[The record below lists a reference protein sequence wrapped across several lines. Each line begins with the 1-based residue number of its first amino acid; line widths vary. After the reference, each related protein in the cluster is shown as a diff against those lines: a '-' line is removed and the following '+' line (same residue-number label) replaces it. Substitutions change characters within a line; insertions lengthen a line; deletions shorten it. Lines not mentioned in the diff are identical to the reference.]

1 MREYDTEE
9 KTATY
14 LNIAANIP
22 HREVGESLLLER
34 LPEGPIRVLDLGC
47 GDGHLMALVLAARPG
62 VTGVAVDV
70 SPAMLERARERFA
83 TNPDIDVI
91 EHDLALPLPSDWG
104 EFDAVVSSFAIH
116 HLTHERKRALYAEVF
131 ERLRPGGIVCNLEHV
146 ASPNAELHERFLQA
160 LGSPED
166 ETNILLDVE
175 TQLRWLREIG
185 FEEVDCDWKWRELA
199 LLAGRKPERL

>member
-34 LPEGPIRVLDLGC
+34 LPEGPIRVLDRGC
-47 GDGHLMALVLAARPG
+47 GDGHLLALVIGTRPG

-70 SPAMLERARERFA
+70 SLPMLERARERFA
-83 TNPDIDVI
+83 AHDEIAVI
-91 EHDLALPLPSDWG
+91 EHDLALPLPASWG

-116 HLTHERKRALYAEVF
+116 HLTHERKRALYGEVF
-131 ERLRPGGIVCNLEHV
+131 QQLQPGGIFCNLEHV
-146 ASPNAELHERFLQA
+146 ASPNAVMHARFLQA
-160 LGSPED
+160 LGSKED
-166 ETNILLDVE
+166 ETNILLDLE

-185 FEEVDCDWKWRELA
+185 FVEVDCDWKWRELA

>member
-9 KTATY
+9 KTTRY

-47 GDGHLMALVLAARPG
+47 GDGHLLSLVLATRPS
-62 VTGVAVDV
+62 VTGMAVDV

-83 TNPDIDVI
+83 SVSEIDVV
-91 EHDLALPLPSDWG
+91 EHDLALPLPSGWG
-104 EFDAVVSSFAIH
+104 SFDAIVSSFAIH
-116 HLTHERKRALYAEVF
+116 HLSHERKRDLYGDVF
-131 ERLRPGGIVCNLEHV
+131 ERLRPGGIFCNLEHV
-146 ASPNAELHERFLQA
+146 ASPNAQLHERFLQA
-160 LGSPED
+160 LGSEED
-166 ETNILLDVE
+166 ETNMLLNLE
-175 TQLRWLREIG
+175 TQLRWLRELG
-185 FEEVDCDWKWRELA
+185 FVEVDCDWKWRELA

>member
-47 GDGHLMALVLAARPG
+47 GDGHLLALVIGTRPG

-70 SPAMLERARERFA
+70 SLPMLERARERFA
-83 TNPDIDVI
+83 AHDEIAVI
-91 EHDLALPLPSDWG
+91 EHDLALPLPASWG

-116 HLTHERKRALYAEVF
+116 HLTHERKRALYGEVF
-131 ERLRPGGIVCNLEHV
+131 QQLQPGGIFCNLEHV
-146 ASPNAELHERFLQA
+146 ASPNAVMHARFLQA
-160 LGSPED
+160 LGSKED
-166 ETNILLDVE
+166 ETNILLDLE

-185 FEEVDCDWKWRELA
+185 FVEVDCDWKWRELA

>member
-14 LNIAANIP
+14 LNIAAQIP

-47 GDGHLMALVLAARPG
+47 GDGYLLALVQAARAG

-70 SPAMLERARERFA
+70 SRPMLERARERFA
-83 TNPDIDVI
+83 ASPEIEVS
-91 EHDLALPLPSDWG
+91 EHDLSSPLPSGWG

-116 HLTHERKRALYAEVF
+116 HLCHERKRALYAEVF
-131 ERLRPGGIVCNLEHV
+131 QRLHPGGVFCNLEHV
-146 ASPNAELHERFLQA
+146 ASPTSELHQRFLQA
-160 LGSPED
+160 LGS
-166 ETNILLDVE
+166 
-175 TQLRWLREIG
+175 R
-185 FEEVDCDWKWRELA
+185 
-199 LLAGRKPERL
+199 

>member
-14 LNIAANIP
+14 LNIAAQIP
-22 HREVGESLLLER
+22 HREEGESLLLER

-47 GDGHLMALVLAARPG
+47 GDGYLLALVQAARAG

-70 SPAMLERARERFA
+70 SRPMLERARERFA
-83 TNPDIDVI
+83 ASPEIEVI
-91 EHDLALPLPSDWG
+91 EHDLSSPLPSGWG

-116 HLTHERKRALYAEVF
+116 HLCHERKRALYAEVF
-131 ERLRPGGIVCNLEHV
+131 QRLHPGGVFCNLEHV
-146 ASPNAELHERFLQA
+146 ASPTSELHQRFLQA

-166 ETNILLDVE
+166 ETNILLDLE
-175 TQLRWLREIG
+175 TQLRWLRKIG

>member
-14 LNIAANIP
+14 LNMAARVP
-22 HREVGESLLLER
+22 HREEGEALLLER
-34 LPEGPIRVLDLGC
+34 LPDGPIRVLDLGC
-47 GDGHLMALVLAARPG
+47 GDGHLMSLVLAARTG
-62 VTGVAVDV
+62 VTGVAVDA
-70 SPAMLERARERFA
+70 SRPMLERARERFA
-83 TNPDIDVI
+83 ANPEIEVI
-91 EHDLALPLPSDWG
+91 EHDLASPLPSGWG
-104 EFDAVVSSFAIH
+104 AFDAVVSSFAIH
-116 HLTHERKRALYAEVF
+116 HLTHERKRALYGEVF
-131 ERLRPGGIVCNLEHV
+131 ERLQPGGIFCNLEHV
-146 ASPNAELHERFLQA
+146 ASPSAELHERFLQA

-199 LLAGRKPERL
+199 LLAGRKPQRL